1 MKKVAVVVRD
11 RQEEALRM
19 AVGLTIMVDEIDV
32 FVLDRVVEPNEKNEL
47 NLETLKELGRPVFT
61 NTKENKDMEF
71 VSTEEIATRLLSYDH
86 VIPY

>member
-19 AVGLTIMVDEIDV
+19 AVGMTIMVDHVDV
-32 FVLDRVVEPNEKNEL
+32 YVLDRPVEKNEKNEL
-47 NLETLKELGRPVFT
+47 NLETLKELGRAVFT
-61 NTKENKDMEF
+61 NTKENPDMEF
-71 VSTEEIATRLLSYDH
+71 LPTEEIAKRLLEYDH